1 MCFLFFTIQSSSSSS
16 TSTSSSLLSSYKT
29 NIGIIQYKVS
39 NVSLFKNHLFDIL
52 DSAYEDSLQQHLIL
66 HNRNNNHTKSN
77 VTYHPLPHHHLYDV
91 IPLVIL
97 PMHKLQGTLM
107 TQVRS

>member
-1 MCFLFFTIQSSSSSS
+1 MS
-16 TSTSSSLLSSYKT
+16 
-29 NIGIIQYKVS
+29 
-39 NVSLFKNHLFDIL
+39 
-52 DSAYEDSLQQHLIL
+52 L

-77 VTYHPLPHHHLYDV
+77 VTYYPLPHHHLYDV

-107 TQVRS
+107 TQVRDHNDHNNIDENCDNKD

>member
-1 MCFLFFTIQSSSSSS
+1 M
-16 TSTSSSLLSSYKT
+16 
-29 NIGIIQYKVS
+29 
-39 NVSLFKNHLFDIL
+39 L
-52 DSAYEDSLQQHLIL
+52 DSAYEDSLQQHLSL
-66 HNRNNNHTKSN
+66 HNRNINHTKSN

-107 TQVRS
+107 TQVRDHNDHNNIDENCDNKD